1 MNLVPEDQEMVRDI
15 TRMGVR
21 AAILLRGVMLQ
32 KVNRETLDW
41 GLQELAASSLMNKY
55 FHRLVDQPDLVQLLN
70 LLHLVSSLEGQLD
83 FQVSEYG
90 LDSLKDDLHE
100 INFSLKLIG
109 EKFDLEQLK
118 QEI

>member
-1 MNLVPEDQEMVRDI
+1 MNLSPEDQEMVREI

-32 KVNRETLDW
+32 KVNRETLAW
-41 GLQELAASSLMNKY
+41 GLEELAASSLMNKY
-55 FHRLVDQPDLVQLLN
+55 FRHLVDQPEQVQLLN
-70 LLHLVSSLEGQLD
+70 LLHLVGSLEDQWE

-100 INFSLKLIG
+100 INYSLKLIG

-118 QEI
+118 QAI